1 MTTSKKSLLSSA
13 APAADVVVSAPVV
26 RFSIGANEVAVA
38 DAWREAG
45 AEEVG
50 AAVRFYRVLFGSVA
64 DGGHEG
70 DIAALLPFKDGAKRS
85 NEQQAFFDFAQRLYL
100 VYKCGADLAAVLKDA
115 NVKGE
120 VLVQRPGVK
129 ADGSA
134 YKPQAKR
141 ALRDS
146 LLGKEWGAFVRR
158 LVEIKDRAE
167 LSARIE
173 AGEIKEGEGG
183 GGANK
188 SNKTGLQRA
197 VAKVNDAIKS
207 FNREADAEKADG
219 SVDPLQAA
227 KVAAMLLDVLVAQG
241 WAPKPANAGK

>member
-1 MTTSKKSLLSSA
+1 MSTSKKSLLSSA
-13 APAADVVVSAPVV
+13 APAEDVVV

-38 DAWREAG
+38 DAWRAAG
-45 AEEVG
+45 DAEVG

-100 VYKCGADLAAVLKDA
+100 VLKCGVDLAAVLKDA
-115 NVKGE
+115 NVKGDTM
-120 VLVQRPGVK
+120 VQRPGVK

-158 LVEIKDRAE
+158 LVEIKGTAE
-167 LSARIE
+167 LQARID
-173 AGEIKEGEGG
+173 AGEVKEGEAVK
-183 GGANK
+183 GAARSTK
-188 SNKTGLQRA
+188 SDRQR
-197 VAKVNDAIKS
+197 VIDKVGEVVKILRKDV
-207 FNREADAEKADG
+207 EKADG
-219 SVDPLQAA
+219 SISPDVAA
-227 KVAAMLLDVLVAQG
+227 KVAAMLVDALS
-241 WAPKPANAGK
+241 ANGLK

>member
-1 MTTSKKSLLSSA
+1 MSTLKKTASSLASSVA
-13 APAADVVVSAPVV
+13 AAADVVV
-26 RFSIGANEVAVA
+26 RFSIGAAEVAAA
-38 DAWREAG
+38 DAWRAAG

-50 AAVRFYRVLFGSVA
+50 AAVRFYRVLFGSIA

-115 NVKGE
+115 NVKGDAM
-120 VLVQRPGVK
+120 VQRPGVK

-158 LVEIKDRAE
+158 LVEIKDGAE

-173 AGEIKEGEGG
+173 AGEVKEGEGG
-183 GGANK
+183 GGAARSTK
-188 SNKTGLQRA
+188 SDRERA
-197 VAKVNDAIKS
+197 IAKVN
-207 FNREADAEKADG
+207 EAVKILRKDVEKADG
-219 SVDPLQAA
+219 SIAPDVAA
-227 KVAAMLLDVLVAQG
+227 KVAALLVDVMS
-241 WAPKPANAGK
+241 ANGLK